1 MYSMTVQQHEKM
13 FDSMAGRFFAVST
26 TRAAYLMYSEHY
38 HSKQAGIINNHKIG
52 SQQQDHQDILTALPS
67 YGQYIPATA
76 VLDTQQ
82 RTA

>member
-26 TRAAYLMYSEHY
+26 TRAAYLMYSDYY
-38 HSKQAGIINNHKIG
+38 HSKQVVIINKHKIG
-52 SQQQDHQDILTALPS
+52 SQQQGQQAILTALRS